1 MSLKQ
6 FLVDNI
12 KNSIGWKTNRKI
24 VVFSVDDYGNI
35 RLDSKQ
41 ARASLDKAGLK
52 IYSRFDAFDT
62 LETTQDLEALF
73 EALTSV
79 RDKHRNYAV
88 FTPFA
93 LPCNIDFEKMQQE
106 DYEEYYYEL
115 LPVTYEKLSLKDTNA
130 YGNTWKLWKEGM
142 AKGLMAPQFH
152 GREHFNL
159 KVFKEKLKKR
169 DKEILTVLKN
179 RSYTSIRNTG
189 YSSISITAAFEF
201 WKFEENNDFHEI
213 LIDGLNRFE
222 EVYGYKA
229 IHFNPPGGR
238 EHPIIHKALK
248 DKGIQYLDTPF
259 IKQEHQGEGN
269 YKKVLNYTGKRNE
282 LGMTY
287 QVRNVVFEPT
297 DNRNVDWVAYSFKQ
311 IEAAFR
317 WHKPAII
324 SSHRVNF
331 CGHIDE
337 NNRKIGIKAL
347 RELLKRIVTK
357 WPDVEF
363 MSASELG
370 NLITKNKG

>member
-1 MSLKQ
+1 MKQQLLNNLK
-6 FLVDNI
+6 NI
-12 KNSIGWKTNRKI
+12 YGWKTKRKI
-24 VVFSVDDYGNI
+24 VVISVDDYGNV
-35 RLDSKQ
+35 RLDSKA
-41 ARASLDKAGLK
+41 ARKAMDKAGLK
-52 IYSRFDAFDT
+52 VHTRFDAFDT
-62 LETTQDLEALF
+62 LETTQDLEVLF
-73 EALTSV
+73 ETLTSV
-79 RDKHRNYAV
+79 KDVNGNHAV

-106 DYEEYYYEL
+106 GYQKYHYEL

-130 YGNTWKLWKEGM
+130 YNKTWKLWKEGM
-142 AKGLMAPQFH
+142 TKGLMAPQFH

-169 DKEILTVLKN
+169 DKEVFTALNN
-179 RSYTSIRNTG
+179 RSYTSIEDTG
-189 YSSISITAAFEF
+189 YKSISLTAAFEF
-201 WKFEENNDFHEI
+201 WKFEENNDLNEI
-213 LIDGLNRFE
+213 LMDGLNRFE

-238 EHPIIHKALK
+238 EHPVIHKTLK
-248 DKGIQYLDTPF
+248 EKGVKYIDTPF

-269 YKKVLNYTGKRNE
+269 YKKVINYTGKKNK
-282 LGMTY
+282 LGMIY

-297 DNRNVDWVAYSFKQ
+297 HNRGFNWVDYTYKQ

-317 WHKPAII
+317 WHRPAII

-331 CGHIDE
+331 CGYIE
-337 NNRKIGIKAL
+337 EANRKAGIEAL
-347 RELLKRIVTK
+347 RELLKKIVTK
-357 WPDVEF
+357 WPEVEF